1 MKKLLLIISVI
12 SINSKLSAQHSLD
25 LLWQTDT
32 VLKAPESALYD
43 AKSKLLY
50 VSNIGDFDKSGTG
63 FISKIGLDGKIIKR
77 DWVTGLTQTKGLGLY
92 KNLLY
97 AAEQTTVAVIDVNTA
112 SVIQRIIVEG
122 AVFLN
127 DITIDSKGIVYVSD
141 TKTNK
146 VHRIENGKA
155 TVYLEN
161 MKDANGLL
169 AVGSDLYALTGTT
182 MQKADANKKLTT
194 LAEGIEGG
202 ADGIE
207 MVKDHEFIVTG
218 WEGVIYYVKDDGTK
232 QVLLD
237 TRSKKINSADIGYDA
252 SNKIVYV
259 PAMLKNMLVA
269 YKLK

>member
-1 MKKLLLIISVI
+1 MKKLLIIA
-12 SINSKLSAQHSLD
+12 SIIFINAKLFAQHSLE

-32 VLKAPESALYD
+32 TLKLPESALYD
-43 AKSKLLY
+43 AKSKILY
-50 VSNIGDFDKSGTG
+50 VSNIGDFQKEGAG
-63 FISKIGLDGKIIKR
+63 FISKVALDGKIIKR
-77 DWVTGLTQTKGLGLY
+77 DWVTGLTGTKGLGLY

-112 SVIQRIIVEG
+112 SIIQRIPVEG
-122 AVFLN
+122 SVFLN

-169 AVGSDLYALTGTT
+169 AIGSDLYVLTGTT

-194 LAEGIEGG
+194 LADGIEGG

-207 MVKDHEFIVTG
+207 MVKEHEFIVTG

-232 QVLLD
+232 QLLID
-237 TRSKKINSADIGYDA
+237 TRSKKINTADIGYDPA
-252 SNKIVYV
+252 AKIVYA
-259 PAMLKNMLVA
+259 PAMMKNMLVA

>member
-1 MKKLLLIISVI
+1 MKKLFIIVSIIFI
-12 SINSKLSAQHSLD
+12 SANLFAQHSLE
-25 LLWQTDT
+25 LLWQSDST
-32 VLKAPESALYD
+32 LKAPESALYD
-43 AKSKLLY
+43 AKSKTLY
-50 VSNIGDFDKSGTG
+50 VSNIGDFDKTGTG
-63 FISKIGLDGKIIKR
+63 FISKVASDGKIINR

-112 SVIQRIIVEG
+112 TVIQHIPIEG
-122 AVFLN
+122 SIFLN

-155 TVYLEN
+155 SVYLEN

-169 AVGSDLYALTGTT
+169 AIGSDLYVLTGTT
-182 MQKADANKKLTT
+182 MQKADENKKLTT

-232 QVLLD
+232 QLLLD
-237 TRSKKINSADIGYDA
+237 TRSKKINAADIGYDP
-252 SNKIVYV
+252 KTRTVYV
-259 PAMLKNMLVA
+259 PAMMKNMLVA